1 MQLWQMNVVG
11 RFLLAD
17 GSPKAL
23 TGSMTIPGS
32 CQRPVD
38 APGAD
43 PGRSRRPGPSVARLA
58 GPAQRLTDNGKCWSP
73 LPMYLGRSRLL
84 PAI

>member
-1 MQLWQMNVVG
+1 MNVVG

-43 PGRSRRPGPSVARLA
+43 PAGLDGLA
-58 GPAQRLTDNGKCWSP
+58 LALR
-73 LPMYLGRSRLL
+73 
-84 PAI
+84 A